1 MAPGAVHHGGKVL
14 HPSLSSL
21 KQQVA
26 RVLTGFQFQQQ
37 VCHMSPF
44 DAANVRDDAR
54 EQLKGR
60 HMDHG
65 QLLVG
70 STDVFPAPCKNT
82 TSRGPPSGVDPVESF
97 LVLGHEGD
105 QYILRILRE
114 WLPRAGVNSGK
125 KISTSRGSDQGGRP
139 IVIILIIGI
148 I

>member
-1 MAPGAVHHGGKVL
+1 
-14 HPSLSSL
+14 
-21 KQQVA
+21 
-26 RVLTGFQFQQQ
+26 
-37 VCHMSPF
+37 MSPF
-44 DAANVRDDAR
+44 DASNVRDDAR

-70 STDVFPAPCKNT
+70 TTDVFPAPCKNT
-82 TSRGPPSGVDPVESF
+82 TSRGPPSGVDPAESF

-139 IVIILIIGI
+139 IVIIIVIIGI

>member
-1 MAPGAVHHGGKVL
+1 
-14 HPSLSSL
+14 L
-21 KQQVA
+21 KHQVA
-26 RVLTGFQFQQQ
+26 RVLTGLQFQQQ
-37 VCHMSPF
+37 VHHMSPF
-44 DAANVRDDAR
+44 DASNVRDDAR

-70 STDVFPAPCKNT
+70 TTDVFPAPCKNT

-139 IVIILIIGI
+139 IVIIIVIIGI